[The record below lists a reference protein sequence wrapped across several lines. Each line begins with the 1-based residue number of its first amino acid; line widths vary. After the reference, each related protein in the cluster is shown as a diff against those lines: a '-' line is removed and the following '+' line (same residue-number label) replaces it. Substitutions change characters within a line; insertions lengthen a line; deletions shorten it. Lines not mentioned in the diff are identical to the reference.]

1 MAVSKGILKPRIVMT
16 SKSPSIGDV
25 KEYWEQHPLLSYEV
39 GEVSPEEH
47 WQQLDQLKR
56 SDIERFSA
64 AYWNFD
70 GSAGRK
76 LLDIG
81 CGPGWLTV
89 TYASAG
95 ALVTAVDLTET
106 AVLITKRVLESKSLS
121 ADVHV
126 ANAESLPFDDA
137 SFDIVVSS
145 GVLHHTP
152 NTVKAFSEAFRVTRP
167 GGRGLITLYRLGA
180 LHHPLLFPLVRIAMR
195 MTRTRHPGAD
205 LAVSANSVEEFVRQY
220 DGEENPLGIAETER
234 AWRRALE
241 NAGWVVEGAET
252 HYFPLRMVSALSRAP
267 VWLHRIFDRW
277 FGTMVY
283 FTLTRPTP

>member
-1 MAVSKGILKPRIVMT
+1 MT
-16 SKSPSIGDV
+16 SKTPSISDV
-25 KEYWEQHPLLSYEV
+25 KEYWEQHPLLSFEV
-39 GEVSPEEH
+39 GEVSPDEH
-47 WQQLDQLKR
+47 WEQLDHLKR

-64 AYWNFD
+64 AYWDFD

-95 ALVTAVDLTET
+95 AFVTAVDLTET
-106 AVLITKRVLESKSLS
+106 AVFITKKVLESKSLS

-126 ANAESLPFDDA
+126 ANAELLPFGDA

-152 NTVKAFSEAFRVTRP
+152 DTVKAFSEAFRVTRP

-180 LHHPLLFPLVRIAMR
+180 LHHPLIFPLVRIAMR
-195 MTRTRHPGAD
+195 MTSTRHPGAD
-205 LAVSANSVEEFVRQY
+205 LAVSARNVNEFVRQY
-220 DGEENPLGIAETER
+220 DGEQNPLGIAHSER
-234 AWRRALE
+234 TWRRVLE
-241 NAGWVVEGAET
+241 SAGWEVERAET
-252 HYFPLRMVSALSRAP
+252 HYFPLRMVSALNRAP
-267 VWLHRIFDRW
+267 EWLHRILDRW
-277 FGTMVY
+277 CGTMVY
-283 FTLTRPTP
+283 FTLKRPTV

>member
-1 MAVSKGILKPRIVMT
+1 M
-16 SKSPSIGDV
+16 PSIGDV
-25 KEYWEQHPLLSYEV
+25 KAYWERHPLLSYEV

-47 WQQLDQLKR
+47 WQQLDHLKR

-70 GSAGRK
+70 GSVGRK

-95 ALVTAVDLTET
+95 AFVTAVDLTET
-106 AVLITKRVLESKSLS
+106 AVLITKKVLESKSLK
-121 ADVHV
+121 AHVEV
-126 ANAESLPFDDA
+126 ANAELLPFDDA

-152 NTVKAFSEAFRVTRP
+152 NTMKAFTEAFRVTRP
-167 GGRGLITLYRLGA
+167 GGTGLITLYRLGA
-180 LHHPLLFPLVRIAMR
+180 LHHPAAFPLVRVAMR
-195 MTRTRHPGAD
+195 ITGTRHPGAN

-220 DGEENPLGIAETER
+220 DGEQNPLGIAQSER

-241 NAGWVVEGAET
+241 SVGWVVERTET

-267 VWLHRIFDRW
+267 EWLHRVFDRW

-283 FTLTRPTP
+283 FTLTRPSA